1 MTETLDLQLPNL
13 RMKALAWGPADGRLV
28 VCLHGFPD
36 SAHSWRHLG
45 PLLADKGFRVVA
57 PFMRGYAPTEIP
69 ADGDYHAGAL
79 VCDAFDV
86 HAALG
91 APDDAILIGHDWGAF
106 ASNSAA
112 AYPDSPFKTVISM
125 AVPPIA
131 AISEAKFGLVRTAKM
146 GLIQLRM
153 SWYILYFQLP
163 MLPERTLERVIGRL
177 WRDWSP
183 RGADVA
189 ADVATTLTAL
199 PTPAHRAAAVGY
211 YRAITHPGTVSPA
224 YAELNGY
231 IQQLPRIP
239 ILYLHGE
246 QDGAMQVGYTEQL
259 AAVLP
264 AGSAVHTV
272 PGAGHFLQVDQPDAV
287 AAAIVRYLG
296 ADRIEEGR

>member
-1 MTETLDLQLPNL
+1 MIEPEILDLQLPRL

-36 SAHSWRHLG
+36 SAHSWRRLG
-45 PLLADKGFRVVA
+45 LMLADKGFRVVA
-57 PFMRGYAPTEIP
+57 PFMRGYAPTAIP
-69 ADGDYHAGAL
+69 ADGDYHVGAL
-79 VCDAFDV
+79 VCDAFDL

-91 APDDAILIGHDWGAF
+91 APDDAVLIGHDWGAF
-106 ASNSAA
+106 ASNSVAA
-112 AYPDSPFKTVISM
+112 HPDSPFKTVISM
-125 AVPPIA
+125 AVPPLA
-131 AISEAKFGLVRTAKM
+131 AIGEAKFGPARTAKM

-163 MLPERTLERVIGRL
+163 VLPERTLERVIGRL

-189 ADVATTLTAL
+189 EDVATTLAAL

-211 YRAITHPGTVSPA
+211 YRALVRPGVPAPA
-224 YAELNGY
+224 YTEFNGY
-231 IQQLPRIP
+231 IQSMPQIP

-259 AAVLP
+259 EDMLP
-264 AGSAVHTV
+264 PGSVVQTV
-272 PGAGHFLQVDQPDAV
+272 PGAGHFLQVDRPDAV
-287 AAAIVRYLG
+287 AAAILRYLG
-296 ADRIEEGR
+296 AD